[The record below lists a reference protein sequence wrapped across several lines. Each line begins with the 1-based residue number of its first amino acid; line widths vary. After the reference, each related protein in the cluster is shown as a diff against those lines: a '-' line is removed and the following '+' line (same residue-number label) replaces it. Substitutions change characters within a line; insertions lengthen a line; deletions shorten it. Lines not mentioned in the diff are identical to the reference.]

1 MTHDAGNVKTHN
13 VNAWRKTVANHHDR
27 SDSEHL
33 ESLGYEQKFERSMS
47 LWSNLALGFLY
58 LSPLVSVVS
67 MFAQGLSTAGPP
79 SMFWIIIVG
88 CGQLLVAL
96 VFGEI
101 VAQYPIAGGLYQ
113 WARRLW
119 NGQYAWLLSW
129 IYLSCVIVA
138 IATTAIFGSG
148 FVANLFVGTR
158 EHPVVEITPGITACV
173 AGGML
178 LLGML
183 LNFTGTKT
191 LARIAGAGLAA
202 ELIGVIAVGLYL
214 LIFERKHPFSVFL
227 DTMGTG
233 VHGNYAPAFIGAAL
247 VGLFMVYGF
256 EACGE
261 VAEEV
266 PNPGRQIPKAMMLT
280 VIVGCGSAIFSF
292 AGYVLAAPDLTS
304 IVAGK
309 VLDPIPEILYQTIGF
324 WGLKAFQAIA
334 LLSFLACVMGQQAS
348 ASRLVYSFARD
359 NMFPGSAL
367 FARMMNHTP
376 VWATIAVN
384 ALSGLLIVLVYFVP
398 GSLFRIAGMQMLAG
412 YIAFQMVVIA
422 ALRARSKGWKPA
434 GAFSLGKWGFLV
446 NIGAL
451 GYGVFACVV
460 MAMPS
465 SDMSLST
472 LDRWIALVGIVVV
485 VVSGGLYL
493 LIAKPHLRSSAPE
506 GDAVEFAD
514 MIRARRS
521 RESTALRRTRERK
534 AADLT
539 V

>member
-1 MTHDAGNVKTHN
+1 
-13 VNAWRKTVANHHDR
+13 
-27 SDSEHL
+27 
-33 ESLGYEQKFERSMS
+33 MS

-96 VFGEI
+96 VFSEV

-148 FVANLFVGTR
+148 FVANLFVGTK
-158 EHPVVEITPGITACV
+158 EHPVVAITPGMTACV
-173 AGGML
+173 AAGML
-178 LLGML
+178 LLGMI

-202 ELIGVIAVGLYL
+202 ELLGVIAVGLYL
-214 LIFERKHPFSVFL
+214 LIFERKHSFSVFF
-227 DTMGTG
+227 DTMGTSIN
-233 VHGNYAPAFIGAAL
+233 GNYMPAFIGAAL

-280 VIVGCGSAIFSF
+280 VVVGCGSAIFSF
-292 AGYVLAAPDLTS
+292 AGYVLAAPDLTL

-309 VLDPIPEILYQTIGF
+309 VLDPIPEILYHTIGF
-324 WGLKAFQAIA
+324 WGLKAFQAVA

-359 NMFPGSAL
+359 NMFPGSAV
-367 FARMMNHTP
+367 FAKMMNHTP
-376 VWATIAVN
+376 VWANVAVN
-384 ALSGLLIVLVYFVP
+384 SLSALLIVLVYCVP
-398 GSLFRIAGMQMLAG
+398 SSLFRIAGMQMLAG

-422 ALRARSKGWKPA
+422 ALRARAKGRKPA
-434 GAFSLGKWGFLV
+434 GSFSLGKWGLAV
-446 NIGAL
+446 NVGAL
-451 GYGVFACVV
+451 IYGIFACVV

-465 SDMSLST
+465 NDMSLST
-472 LDRWIALVGIVVV
+472 LDRWIALVGIAVVV
-485 VVSGGLYL
+485 VTGGLYL
-493 LIAKPHLRSSAPE
+493 LIARPHLRSSAPE

-514 MIRARRS
+514 MIRAKAH
-521 RESTALRRTRERK
+521 ETHIAKAQLAKRER
-534 AADLT
+534 AEAT